1 MRYIP
6 RNRSAAAGYMF
17 CSAAL
22 ICASLLNC
30 QVSSAQAVR
39 RKHVTWVSPQ
49 AVPLQLNG
57 YQVKEVSEPNSAR
70 RAYIRRDTDSEWI
83 PFYALERYLLVT
95 LGNRRRLVL
104 INDCPATKFC
114 RVMIADLALH
124 KSRQIDQPAIEMYRR
139 DAQPDNRLIVIP
151 QAYAFSP
158 GDKQVLIN
166 MELIYISVPVAQRK
180 LVERLNKSYKNWW
193 YVVDSISGQVLR
205 EHRTNRMPNRWWTS

>member
-17 CSAAL
+17 CCAAL

-30 QVSSAQAVR
+30 QVSSAQTVR
-39 RKHVTWVSPQ
+39 RKDVTWVSPQ
-49 AVPLQLNG
+49 DVPLRLNG
-57 YQVKEVSEPNSAR
+57 YEVKEVTEPNSAR
-70 RAYIRRDTDSEWI
+70 RAYIRRDTDSKWI
-83 PFYALERYLLVT
+83 PFYDLERYLLVT

-114 RVMIADLALH
+114 KVMIADLASH

-139 DAQPDNRLIVIP
+139 DARPDNRLIVIP
-151 QAYAFSP
+151 QAYAFSHD
-158 GDKQVLIN
+158 DKQVLIN
-166 MELIYISVPVAQRK
+166 MELIYISVEQRK
-180 LVERLNKSYKNWW
+180 LAERLNKSYKNWW

-205 EHRTNRMPNRWWTS
+205 EHRTNRMPKRWWAS